1 MPDGV
6 DKRESE
12 IIEKFRKALSIAKVR
27 YSVKMSIYIY
37 DNGRTIDVEIQDR
50 ERIRAFN

>member
-1 MPDGV
+1 MSDDV

-12 IIEKFRKALSIAKVR
+12 ILEKFRKALAIAKVR
-27 YSVKMSIYIY
+27 YSVRMSVYIY